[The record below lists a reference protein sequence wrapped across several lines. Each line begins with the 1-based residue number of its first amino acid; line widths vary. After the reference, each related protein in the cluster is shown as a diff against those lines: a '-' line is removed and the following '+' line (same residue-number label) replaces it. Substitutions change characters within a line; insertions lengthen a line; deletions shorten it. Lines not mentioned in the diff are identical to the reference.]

1 MPNLSTIILNA
12 IKTTDGVYGEKY
24 HYSSQYYIAHQ
35 GHCQLYPV
43 AFVAKDGKS
52 QIMIDEGRKRVAWR
66 FIEKPLDEW
75 YEYSTD
81 YHLVEDLCKCLRI

>member
-1 MPNLSTIILNA
+1 M
-12 IKTTDGVYGEKY
+12 
-24 HYSSQYYIAHQ
+24 
-35 GHCQLYPV
+35 
-43 AFVAKDGKS
+43 AKDGKS

-66 FIEKPLDEW
+66 FIEKPLEEW